1 MAEYPETLAH
11 GTLHSGLAAN
21 GSLRWVLADLTDI
34 VETLRQRRDLSPSA
48 AVALGQIMTGTSLV
62 LRLMSKTPQ
71 RLIVEARGDGP
82 LQRLMA
88 EAHEDGTVRSMI
100 SDPLL
105 SDPSQDGGDPGVVG
119 SSSTDIAV
127 RPLLGTGTLEVIRE
141 PTGGQRYTSK
151 VELVEGGL
159 SQNLAHYLA
168 QSEQI
173 HSAVL
178 LGVLTRPDG
187 VAAAGGLVIEALPGT
202 DDDVLSALEEN
213 LAGMHSVSRY
223 LEQGVATLLDAVL
236 GDIDRERL
244 ELRTLGYRCGCD
256 RDRLLSQ
263 LQGLP
268 SEDRDYL
275 RQTPST
281 EAECAYCGTKYTFR
295 AEELAEP
302 S

>member
-1 MAEYPETLAH
+1 MTEYPETLAH

-48 AVALGQIMTGTSLV
+48 AVALGQLMTGTSLV
-62 LRLMSKTPQ
+62 LRLMTKTPQ

-100 SDPLL
+100 SDPRL
-105 SDPSQDGGDPGVVG
+105 SEPTLEEGAVG
-119 SSSTDIAV
+119 SSGLPATDIAV
-127 RPLLGTGTLEVIRE
+127 RPLLGNGTLEVIRQL
-141 PTGGQRYTSK
+141 PGGQRYTSK
-151 VELVEGGL
+151 VELVDGGL

-178 LGVLTRPDG
+178 LGVLNRPEG
-187 VAAAGGLVIEALPGT
+187 VVAAGGLVIEALPGT

-213 LAGMHSVSRY
+213 LASMKSVSRC
-223 LEQGVATLLDAVL
+223 LEQGVSALLDAVL

-256 RDRLLSQ
+256 RERLLTQ

-275 RQTPST
+275 RQNPVT
-281 EAECAYCGTKYTFR
+281 EAECAYCGTQYTFR